1 MVTLTKSA
9 HHTDDELKDKMDQI
23 IEEKKASQGTWFGE
37 MGNNSI
43 NRLGVLM
50 GFKSSI
56 ETILTLQLIICGLFI
71 V

>member
-56 ETILTLQLIICGLFI
+56 ETILTFQLIICGLFI